1 MKILFVNTWFY
12 PNMSG
17 GSQNSVKLLADEL
30 YKNGHDVAVFSVDK
44 FSEEE
49 SLEIDGIRLF
59 KTLASPYD
67 LFYMYSSKKTFSTM
81 LKNKYFEFHNINLE
95 MRFKQCLEE
104 YRPDIVHFNSVSG
117 MPLTLMKIAKQF
129 GCKTVLTLR
138 DYFLL
143 EFFSERNGIS
153 KVING
158 IFRFYS
164 RYFTKYIDTVTSPS
178 EFTLSKFREK
188 RYFEKVS
195 TIVIP
200 NAIQLDLEKTKQL
213 IDEKKSKIQHSRTT
227 FLFVGS
233 IMEKKGIF
241 YLLDSFKKLFTNQT
255 NIALHIAGK
264 GAEVPR
270 LLNEVEGYSNIVY
283 HGSLEKSEL
292 ENLYQSSDFLVVPS
306 MWEEPFGRV
315 IIEGAENALPVIVSN
330 QGGMPE
336 IVRELGCGEIFSFD
350 KEENLDVF
358 LLEMSKK
365 KNYEVYLENIEN
377 NVQKYSLQKQ
387 VINFLEVYNDL
398 MDKKENLG

>member
-17 GSQNSVKLLADEL
+17 GSQNSVKLLAGEL

-44 FSEEE
+44 ISEEE
-49 SLEIDGIRLF
+49 FLEIDGIRLF

-81 LKNKYFEFHNINLE
+81 LKNKYFEFYNKNLE
-95 MRFKQCLEE
+95 MKFKQCLEE
-104 YRPDIVHFNSVSG
+104 YQPDIVHFNSVSG

-143 EFFSERNGIS
+143 EFFSEKNGIS

-158 IFRFYS
+158 LFRFYS
-164 RYFTKYIDTVTSPS
+164 RYFTKYIDVVTSPS
-178 EFTLSKFREK
+178 EFTLSKFKEK
-188 RYFEKVS
+188 RYFDKVR
-195 TIVIP
+195 TVVIP
-200 NAIQLDLEKTKQL
+200 NAVQLDLESTKRL
-213 IDEKKSKIQHSRTT
+213 IAEKKAKIQHEKTI

-233 IMEKKGIF
+233 IIEKKGIF
-241 YLLDSFKKLFTNQT
+241 HLIESFCRQFNDDR
-255 NIALHIAGK
+255 NMRLHIAGE
-264 GAEVPR
+264 GTEVPR
-270 LLNEVEGYSNIVY
+270 LLNLIECHSNILY

-292 ENLYQSSDFLVVPS
+292 DLLYQSADFLVVPS

-315 IIEGAENALPVIVSN
+315 IIEAAENALPVIVSDK
-330 QGGMPE
+330 GGMPE

-350 KEENLDVF
+350 KKDNLDTL

-365 KNYEVYLENIEN
+365 KNYDEYLENIEN

-387 VINFLEVYNDL
+387 VGNFLSVYNDL
-398 MDKKENLG
+398 MNKKNNLE